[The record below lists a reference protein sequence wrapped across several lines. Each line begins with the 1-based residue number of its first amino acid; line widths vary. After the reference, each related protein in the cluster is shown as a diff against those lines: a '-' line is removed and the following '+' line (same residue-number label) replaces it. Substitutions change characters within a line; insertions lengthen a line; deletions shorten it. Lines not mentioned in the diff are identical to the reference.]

1 MECVFEFILEL
12 VLEGSVEVTKS
23 TSVPKYIRYPLIAI
37 ILLFFLA
44 VIGVIFWTGIIALKY
59 NAIVGISLILI
70 GLVMSIMS
78 VMKFKKVYLTKM
90 KTNRCK

>member
-23 TSVPKYIRYPLIAI
+23 TSVPKYIRYPLIVMI
-37 ILLFFLA
+37 SLFFLA

-59 NAIVGISLILI
+59 NIVVGISLILI

-90 KTNRCK
+90 NN